1 MASKPERHSPKAAP
15 KLKIGRYYFPYHPDS
30 VSKARAL
37 RKNMTPA
44 ERQLWGYL
52 RTLVPRVLR
61 QRPIDYFIVD
71 FYCAK
76 LKLVIEVD
84 GGYHFTPEA
93 QAYDQRRTARL
104 ETYGIT
110 VIRFTN
116 DQVFHN
122 FEGVCSEIN
131 EYIQQ
136 HLPPDPSDEQ

>member
-15 KLKIGRYYFPYHPDS
+15 KLKTGRYYFPYHPDS

-93 QAYDQRRTARL
+93 QEYDQRRTARL
-104 ETYGIT
+104 EAYGIT

-116 DQVFHN
+116 DRVFHD

-131 EYIQQ
+131 EYIVQ
-136 HLPPDPSDEQ
+136 HLPPEPSEEQ

>member
-1 MASKPERHSPKAAP
+1 VTE
-15 KLKIGRYYFPYHPDS
+15 LKTGRYYFPYDPGSID
-30 VSKARAL
+30 KARAL

-52 RTLVPRVLR
+52 RTLMPRFLR

-84 GGYHFTPEA
+84 GGYHFTEEM
-93 QAYDQRRTARL
+93 QEYDQRRTARL

-116 DQVFHN
+116 DQVLHN

>member
-1 MASKPERHSPKAAP
+1 MASKPERHSPKSP
-15 KLKIGRYYFPYHPDS
+15 PELKTGRYHFPYNPNS

-37 RKNMTPA
+37 RKNMTPT

-93 QAYDQRRTARL
+93 QEYDQRRTARL
-104 ETYGIT
+104 EAYGIN

-116 DQVFHN
+116 DRVLYS

-136 HLPPDPSDEQ
+136 HLPPEPSEEQ

>member
-1 MASKPERHSPKAAP
+1 
-15 KLKIGRYYFPYHPDS
+15 
-30 VSKARAL
+30 
-37 RKNMTPA
+37 MTPA

-84 GGYHFTPEA
+84 GGYHFTEEM
-93 QAYDQRRTARL
+93 QEYDKRRTARL

-116 DQVFHN
+116 DQVLYS
-122 FEGVCSEIN
+122 FEGVCSEID

>member
-1 MASKPERHSPKAAP
+1 MTE
-15 KLKIGRYYFPYHPDS
+15 LKTGRYYFPYNPNS

-93 QAYDQRRTARL
+93 QEYDKRRTERL
-104 ETYGIT
+104 ATYGIT

-116 DQVFHN
+116 DQVLHN
-122 FEGVCSEIN
+122 FESVCSEIN
-131 EYIQQ
+131 EYLKQ
-136 HLPPDPSDEQ
+136 HLPPEFNDEQQAAD

>member
-1 MASKPERHSPKAAP
+1 MASKPERHGPKAAP
-15 KLKIGRYYFPYHPDS
+15 KLKTGRYYFPYHPDS

-84 GGYHFTPEA
+84 GGYHFTEEM
-93 QAYDQRRTARL
+93 QEYDQRRTARL

-116 DQVFHN
+116 GQVLYS
-122 FEGVCSEIN
+122 FEGVCNEIN

-136 HLPPDPSDEQ
+136 HLPPDSSDEQ